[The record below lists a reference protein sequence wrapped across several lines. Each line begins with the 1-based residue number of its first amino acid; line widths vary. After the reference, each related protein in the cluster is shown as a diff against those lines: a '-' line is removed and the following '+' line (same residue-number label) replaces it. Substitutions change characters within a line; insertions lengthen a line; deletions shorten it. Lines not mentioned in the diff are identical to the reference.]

1 MSAARRSSARPPLRL
16 VLVGA
21 LLVAAGCK
29 GLLGN
34 NQPREPNTKVPDDY
48 GAEQASARTA
58 SAEEVQKFWKDLFAD
73 PDLQALIQAAVDTN
87 QELAILRQ
95 EIIIAKAEIGARR
108 GEYLP
113 RLGAQAGAG
122 IEKVGDYTSQGV
134 SDEAHDV
141 PVHLPDFRFGLVASW
156 EVDIWGRLRNLE
168 QAAEKE
174 YQASI
179 EAKNFFV
186 TELVA
191 EIAKSYFELVA
202 LDKQIEIVQRN
213 LQIQKDALEIVRQKK
228 LAAEE
233 TELGVQRLSAE
244 VLKNEGELAALE
256 QARIALE
263 NRINFLV
270 GRYPQKVQRNSKLFD
285 SIAPD
290 QAVVLLPSDLLDN
303 RPDVRRAARELE
315 ANKLDAKAAKKKFYP
330 SLFIDAEAGYHAFNL
345 RHFLATPASLVY
357 DIAGG
362 LMAPLLNRAAIK
374 AEYQQANARQI
385 QAVYDFER
393 TLVRAYTEVVTQL
406 AAIRN
411 YARRYEKIDA
421 QVRALTSAIDMSTL
435 LYQSAEADYM
445 EVLLTRRDAL
455 EAELELVETKK
466 DQWIALVELY
476 QALGGGWKEH
486 P

>member
-1 MSAARRSSARPPLRL
+1 MRVRAASIA
-16 VLVGA
+16 VA
-21 LLVAAGCK
+21 LVAAASGCK
-29 GLLGN
+29 ATLEGN
-34 NQPREPNTKVPDDY
+34 LPREPRTEVPKDY
-48 GAEQASARTA
+48 GAGQEAARTA
-58 SAEEVQKFWKDLFAD
+58 EDAEVQKFWRELFAD
-73 PDLQALIQAAVDTN
+73 PDLQALIRAAIDTN

-95 EIIIAKAEIGARR
+95 EIIVAKAEIGARR
-108 GEYLP
+108 GEYIP
-113 RLGAQAGAG
+113 RLGAQVGAG
-122 IEKVGDYTSQGV
+122 IEKVGEYTSQGV

-141 PVHLPDFRFGLVASW
+141 AVNLPDFRFGLVASW
-156 EVDIWGRLRNLE
+156 EVDIWGRLRNLK
-168 QAAEKE
+168 QAAQKAYE
-174 YQASI
+174 ASI

-213 LQIQKDALEIVRQKK
+213 LEIQKNALEIVRQKK

-244 VLKNEGELAALE
+244 VLKNQGALKTLE
-256 QARIALE
+256 QQRIALE

-270 GRYPQKVQRNSKLFD
+270 GRYPQPVRRNPQLFD
-285 SIAPD
+285 AGAPH
-290 QAVVLLPSDLLDN
+290 QAVVGLPSALLDN

-315 ANKLDAKAAKKKFYP
+315 AAKLDAKAAKKKFYP
-330 SLFIDAEAGYHAFNL
+330 SLSIDASAGYRAFNL
-345 RHFLATPASLVY
+345 RHFVATPASLVY

-362 LMAPLLNRAAIK
+362 LVAPLLNRAAIK

-385 QAVYDFER
+385 EAVYDFER

-411 YARRYEKIDA
+411 YAERYEKISE
-421 QVRALTSAIDMSTL
+421 QVRALTSAIDMSTM
-435 LYQSAEADYM
+435 LYQNAEADYM